1 MRSDLFL
8 LRTRYHTDIYL
19 LQVQKGL
26 ASGYRMPCPIH
37 CSPDLYR
44 VMTCCWEEIATDRP
58 TFTQLVDKM
67 TQLLEQAN
75 QMLDIRRIQ
84 ENDDYVNHL
93 PPQNQE
99 LFLDYAKSEMLC

>member
-1 MRSDLFL
+1 
-8 LRTRYHTDIYL
+8 
-19 LQVQKGL
+19 
-26 ASGYRMPCPIH
+26 
-37 CSPDLYR
+37 
-44 VMTCCWEEIATDRP
+44 
-58 TFTQLVDKM
+58 M

-99 LFLDYAKSEMLC
+99 LFLDYAKSEMLCWVAAGWHVVAVNNTAYVFFLDQFSFCKLYNLLA